1 MIRRSALAFSL
12 AIATATAAAQV
23 PAPPAPPAAAAAGI
37 APPPPVA
44 ATPVSLEGTVERFM
58 LNPNGDVDGLWL
70 RDGTQVGF
78 PPHLSADLQAAVR
91 RGDAVTVQG
100 YRLGTLPLL
109 QASAISARR
118 SGKQVVDRPPNP
130 LAGPP
135 LPPTPPALNPMQA
148 EGRIERLV
156 YGPGGD
162 TAGVLLSDG
171 TVVRMPPH
179 VAVQYGTLLRVGAPL
194 SVSGFGV
201 ATAAGRSLEAT
212 QLGRDRASQRT
223 LFAPPAPPAPPVPP
237 PPPGSPAAPAAPAAP
252 PVPPPA
258 PR

>member
-23 PAPPAPPAAAAAGI
+23 PAPPAPPAATATGI
-37 APPPPVA
+37 APPPVA
-44 ATPVSLEGTVERFM
+44 ATPVSVEGTVDRFM

-78 PPHLSADLQAAVR
+78 PPHLSAELQAAVR
-91 RGDAVTVQG
+91 RGDALTVQG

-118 SGKQVVDRPPNP
+118 NGRQVVDRPPNP

-135 LPPTPPALNPMQA
+135 
-148 EGRIERLV
+148 
-156 YGPGGD
+156 
-162 TAGVLLSDG
+162 
-171 TVVRMPPH
+171 
-179 VAVQYGTLLRVGAPL
+179 
-194 SVSGFGV
+194 
-201 ATAAGRSLEAT
+201 
-212 QLGRDRASQRT
+212 
-223 LFAPPAPPAPPVPP
+223 
-237 PPPGSPAAPAAPAAP
+237 
-252 PVPPPA
+252 VPPPA